1 MLVVGG
7 AERGGIAGN
16 QLQHDQ
22 GVVPSFVQVRRQR
35 RSSIFS
41 PNIVKNHSRLRRTIV
56 LPALLVFWSLPSSS
70 SFVPP
75 SVIVTTRA
83 FGASSSSS
91 SSSSSS
97 PPALLSVLSAA
108 SAAAVSSSSL
118 HHRPQLFSTDHVL
131 PPLQK
136 IVPHDGELKDLPNSY
151 DYSQPIPCLYTN
163 EVGAITSWIQQ
174 HLLTTTASPVV
185 VGWDMESAPSVP
197 WRDDEYVGPAT
208 LQLSTVTQTVVIQL
222 AQNGYGPVLFESSS
236 NTSKTN
242 TKSTTNRPQ
251 QQQQQQYQVLPPI
264 IEELLSNPNIILT
277 GVGIHDDIIE
287 LYRWVMEQEQQRR
300 LQQQPPPQHKH
311 IREINDTDNA
321 DVKTLSST
329 QRIPSWASAA
339 AGGCS
344 LFDMGRIGALSPK
357 HYNTVSLKRLVAGIV
372 GLDLVKSKQLAR
384 SPWGRVPLRNE
395 ELGYAAR
402 DACTLLCS
410 VLLPTP
416 LSVFSSHSLTH
427 SFFVFFVS
435 LIYPFLSFS
444 LFGVRSSYPNS

>member
-22 GVVPSFVQVRRQR
+22 GVVPSFVQGRRQR

-70 SFVPP
+70 SFVPR
-75 SVIVTTRA
+75 VIVTTRA

-242 TKSTTNRPQ
+242 TKSTTNRQQQ
-251 QQQQQQYQVLPPI
+251 QQQQQQYQILPPI
-264 IEELLSNPNIILT
+264 IEEVLSNPNIILT

-287 LYRWVMEQEQQRR
+287 LYRWVMEQEQQLRRR
-300 LQQQPPPQHKH
+300 LH
-311 IREINDTDNA
+311 NDTTNE
-321 DVKTLSST
+321 DVKTPPSST
-329 QRIPSWASAA
+329 QRIPSWAAA
-339 AGGCS
+339 AGGTGGRCS
-344 LFDMGRIGALSPK
+344 FFDLGRIGALSSQ

-372 GLDLVKSKQLAR
+372 GLELVKSRQLAR
-384 SPWGRVPLRNE
+384 SPWGRVPLHLD

-402 DACTLLCS
+402 DACTCVRFCS
-410 VLLPTP
+410 V
-416 LSVFSSHSLTH
+416 V
-427 SFFVFFVS
+427 VVAAVVV
-435 LIYPFLSFS
+435 IVV
-444 LFGVRSSYPNS
+444 LFCYGDVAV